1 MNFLRSNLLP
11 IVAFIVLEALL
22 GANIAILA
30 LPLGEFRILLHLG
43 TAVVMAGVV
52 AVIFMD
58 LRHAGA
64 MMRLFALGG
73 LMWLAFMWLLF
84 PVDYLTR

>member
-1 MNFLRSNLLP
+1 MTFLSSNLLL

-22 GANIAILA
+22 GANIAILT

-43 TAVVMAGVV
+43 TAVVMAVVV
-52 AVIFMD
+52 AAIFMD